1 MKLKKIT
8 KNITK
13 FLGMSTC
20 LLMSVKLLFNEIASL
35 MEAMT
40 KILLE
45 MTKFVMAA
53 KEFLNLF

>member
-20 LLMSVKLLFNEIASL
+20 LLVSVKLLFNEIASL

-45 MTKFVMAA
+45 MTKFVVAA

>member
-13 FLGMSTC
+13 FLGISTC

-45 MTKFVMAA
+45 MTKFVMAE